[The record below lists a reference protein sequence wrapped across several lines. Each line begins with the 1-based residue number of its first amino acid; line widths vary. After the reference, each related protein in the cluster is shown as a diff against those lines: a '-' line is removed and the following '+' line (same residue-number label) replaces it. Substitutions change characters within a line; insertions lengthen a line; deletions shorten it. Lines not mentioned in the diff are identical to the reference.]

1 MSDVMT
7 SRSMPSRG
15 TKYSFWRAD
24 AGGIACVWL
33 DLLLG
38 LPAIV
43 GFGREE
49 GGGRETKPDLLGESS
64 ETGIGVGVE
73 AREGDEIGFG
83 DTAGRGRENREEN
96 KNEGGRRS
104 GESGRCW
111 KKWDGGRAHESNPA
125 LGVGLAK
132 WGPRR
137 LPGWPGRLVTGGP
150 GNGSGPGPFFR
161 ATSSSKSSDRLPG
174 PSRLGSPSQL
184 RPSATGRL
192 LLGVTRARADK
203 AWTAASSWLRVLCT
217 RCTVFLSGTAQ
228 SKHWGEGGEGGGG
241 EGETSAGGNAQR
253 TGRESLPAVLQ
264 QRMTA
269 NETAV
274 PPLPC

>member
-83 DTAGRGRENREEN
+83 DTAGRG
-96 KNEGGRRS
+96 EG
-104 GESGRCW
+104 
-111 KKWDGGRAHESNPA
+111 K
-125 LGVGLAK
+125 
-132 WGPRR
+132 
-137 LPGWPGRLVTGGP
+137 
-150 GNGSGPGPFFR
+150 
-161 ATSSSKSSDRLPG
+161 
-174 PSRLGSPSQL
+174 
-184 RPSATGRL
+184 
-192 LLGVTRARADK
+192 
-203 AWTAASSWLRVLCT
+203 
-217 RCTVFLSGTAQ
+217 
-228 SKHWGEGGEGGGG
+228 
-241 EGETSAGGNAQR
+241 
-253 TGRESLPAVLQ
+253 
-264 QRMTA
+264 
-269 NETAV
+269 
-274 PPLPC
+274 